1 MIVAPVNNVPLRAQI
16 LDSLHAIDDSV
27 KAQSALL
34 NSCCDADWLDEDSRT
49 SARWLLSALR
59 EHRRNLR
66 RMSRVWRAL
75 GVDDHIDGELVAAT
89 ADLLDEHRSFRPYV
103 EYWRVAAVTGIRSD
117 RSRFWRDMLDLA
129 ESNLRSAS

>member
-1 MIVAPVNNVPLRAQI
+1 MTVAPVDNPQLRAQI
-16 LDSLHAIDDSV
+16 LDSLRTIDDSV

-34 NSCCDADWLDEDSRT
+34 NGCCDAEWLDDDSRT
-49 SARWLLSALR
+49 SVRWLLSALR

-66 RMSRVWRAL
+66 KMSRVWRAL

-89 ADLLDEHRSFRPYV
+89 ADLLDEHRSFRPHL
-103 EYWRVAAVTGIRSD
+103 EHWRAAAVAGIRSD

-129 ESNLRSAS
+129 EANLRSAS

>member
-1 MIVAPVNNVPLRAQI
+1 MTVAPVDNLALRAQI
-16 LDSLHAIDDSV
+16 LDSLHTIDDSV

-66 RMSRVWRAL
+66 KMSRVWRAL
-75 GVDDHIDGELVAAT
+75 GVGDHVDGDLVAAT
-89 ADLLDEHRSFRPYV
+89 ADLLDEHRSFRPHI
-103 EYWRVAAVTGIRSD
+103 EHWRAVAVAGIRSD

>member
-1 MIVAPVNNVPLRAQI
+1 MTVAPVHRAQLRAQT
-16 LDSLHAIDDSV
+16 LESLHVIDDAV

-34 NSCCDADWLDEDSRT
+34 NGCCDADWLDDDSRV

-59 EHRRNLR
+59 EHRRHLR

-75 GVDDHIDGELVAAT
+75 PDGDHIDGELVRAT
-89 ADLLDEHRSFRPYV
+89 ADLLDEHRSFRPHI
-103 EYWRVAAVTGIRSD
+103 EHWRAAAVTGIRAD
-117 RSRFWRDMLDLA
+117 RSRFWRDMIELA